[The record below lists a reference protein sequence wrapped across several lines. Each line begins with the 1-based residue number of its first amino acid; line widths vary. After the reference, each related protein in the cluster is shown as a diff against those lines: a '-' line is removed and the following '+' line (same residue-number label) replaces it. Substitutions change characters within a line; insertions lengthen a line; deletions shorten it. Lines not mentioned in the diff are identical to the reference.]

1 MRVMPRALL
10 ALVMLCLTVRTAGV
24 ASAASAD
31 LLAKPHIDYGRGV
44 LGLPHLTYEV
54 VNGYRPIQLSL
65 FVPMTDSVVHPI
77 VLYLHGGG
85 FTLDPDGDEGIMGN
99 DTMVELAARGY
110 LVARPAYRLSSE
122 ARFPAA
128 IEDVKIA
135 VRWLRTY
142 ARDYGG
148 DASHIVVWGSSA
160 GGDLAALLGT
170 SCGVAA
176 FDRIEKLPQRVGLST
191 PALDPNASSC
201 VDAVIDWFGPI
212 DFATLDRQSLPGSMG
227 RHDDANSP
235 ESALLGCALPRC
247 PQALL
252 KAANPISYISATSPP
267 FLIMHGQADH
277 AVPWQQSQELYDALR
292 AQGVAAQLI
301 LVPGADHMFTKLPPA
316 QMQAQ
321 LAPVFAFIDAHS
333 GRAAPALLEPLE
345 GTQRRE

>member
-1 MRVMPRALL
+1 MRVMPRAFL

-65 FVPMTDSVVHPI
+65 FVPTNDSAVHPI

-170 SCGVAA
+170 SCGVAV
-176 FDRIEKLPQRVGLST
+176 FDRIDKLPQRVGLST